1 MSESNPILW
10 SVYLV
15 RMRSNALYCG
25 ITTDVTRR
33 FDQHVSGL
41 GAKAL
46 KGKGPLVL
54 EWHQSLNLSRSV
66 ASKVEYQLKR
76 QSKVVKEALI
86 RGDLAL
92 SDVIK
97 QDLYEEI
104 YRLS

>member
-1 MSESNPILW
+1 MSESNPIIW
-10 SVYLV
+10 NVYLV

-54 EWHQSLNLSRSV
+54 EWHQSLNLSRSA

>member
-15 RMRSNALYCG
+15 RMRSDALYCG

-33 FDQHVSGL
+33 FGQHVSGH

-54 EWHQSLNLSRSV
+54 EWHQSLNFSRSV

-76 QSKVVKEALI
+76 QNKAIKEALI

-92 SDVIK
+92 PDVIQ

-104 YRLS
+104 YSFS